1 MNFRFL
7 HFFAMACMAISG
19 GVMYALIR
27 NTGAERSLLPRLGG
41 ISNEVKAMYAMLN
54 GNDGHLHWTQ
64 VPKPEIKADE
74 VLLET
79 YAAGINRADLL
90 QRAGQYPP
98 PPGWPDWFGLE
109 AAGIITEVGEEVAK
123 EGKWHVG
130 DKVYALLGS
139 GGYAEYVAVP
149 EGLLM
154 PVPEGLSMVEAAALP
169 EVFGAAYLFLCME
182 GRIKAGDTLLVQA
195 GASGLA
201 SVIIPMAKAFGAR
214 VITTVMNDELEQK
227 IQHLPADIV
236 VNTSR
241 QKLAD
246 VMKAELEAGQ
256 GVDIT
261 IDCLGG
267 EMVGQC
273 LPYMNFD
280 GHWIVIATL
289 ADDFSNVNMRS
300 MYARR
305 TRLIGTNLRSRTP
318 AQKKELLTEMVDMLW
333 PKVESGEVRP
343 TIYKVFPIA
352 QAEEAQALMQSGK
365 SAGKLVLTVKD
376 E

>member
-1 MNFRFL
+1 
-7 HFFAMACMAISG
+7 
-19 GVMYALIR
+19 
-27 NTGAERSLLPRLGG
+27 
-41 ISNEVKAMYAMLN
+41 MYAMLN
-54 GNDGHLHWTQ
+54 GTDNHLHWSE
-64 VPKPEIKADE
+64 VPMPEVHDNE
-74 VLLET
+74 VLLEI

-98 PPGWPDWFGLE
+98 PPGWPDYFGLE
-109 AAGIITEVGEEVAK
+109 AAGIIKAVGNEVEK

-130 DKVYALLGS
+130 DKVCALLGS

-154 PVPEGLSMVEAAALP
+154 PIPKGLSMVQAAALP
-169 EVFGAAYLFLCME
+169 EVYGAAYLFLCLE
-182 GRIKAGDTLLVQA
+182 GKIKAGDTLLMQA

-227 IQHLPADIV
+227 IQHLPADII

-241 QKLAD
+241 QSLKD
-246 VMKAELEAGQ
+246 VMKAELEAGR

-267 EMVGQC
+267 DTVGEC

-280 GHWIVIATL
+280 GRWIMIATL
-289 ADDFSNVNMRS
+289 ASDFTKVDMRS

-318 AQKKELLTEMVDMLW
+318 AQKKQLLTEMTEILW

-343 TIYKVFPIA
+343 TIYKVFPMA
-352 QAEEAQALMQSGK
+352 QAERAHEEMQSGR
-365 SAGKLVLTVKD
+365 SAGKMVLVVR
-376 E
+376 EEN

>member
-1 MNFRFL
+1 
-7 HFFAMACMAISG
+7 
-19 GVMYALIR
+19 
-27 NTGAERSLLPRLGG
+27 
-41 ISNEVKAMYAMLN
+41 MYAMLQ
-54 GNDGHLHWTQ
+54 GPDGALRWSEVSMPQ
-64 VPKPEIKADE
+64 IKEDE
-74 VLLET
+74 VLLKI
-79 YAAGINRADLL
+79 YAAGVNRADLL

-109 AAGIITEVGEEVAK
+109 ATGVIEAVGDAVRQ

-130 DKVYALLGS
+130 DKVCALLGS
-139 GGYAEYVAVP
+139 GGYAEYAAVP

-154 PVPEGLSMVEAAALP
+154 PVPKGLSLAQAAALP
-169 EVFGAAYLFLCME
+169 EVYGAAYLFLCME
-182 GRIKAGDTLLVQA
+182 GKIKPGDTLLMQA

-214 VITTVMNDELEQK
+214 VMTTVMNDELEQK
-227 IQHLPADIV
+227 IRHLPADLV

-241 QKLAD
+241 QSLKD
-246 VMKAELEAGQ
+246 VMKAELDAGR

-267 EMVGQC
+267 ETVGEC

-280 GHWIVIATL
+280 GRWIMIATL
-289 ADDFSNVNMRS
+289 ADDFTTVNMRS

-318 AQKKELLTEMVDMLW
+318 AQKKQLLSEMTEILW

-343 TIYKVFPIA
+343 TIHKIFPMA
-352 QAEEAQALMQSGK
+352 QAEQAHEEMRSGR
-365 SAGKLVLTVKD
+365 SAGKMVLIVR
-376 E
+376 EEGEAL

>member
-1 MNFRFL
+1 
-7 HFFAMACMAISG
+7 
-19 GVMYALIR
+19 
-27 NTGAERSLLPRLGG
+27 
-41 ISNEVKAMYAMLN
+41 MYAMLQ
-54 GNDGHLHWTQ
+54 GPDSALCWSEVSMPQ
-64 VPKPEIKADE
+64 IQDDE
-74 VLLET
+74 VLLKI

-109 AAGIITEVGEEVAK
+109 AAGVIEAVGDAVRQ

-130 DKVYALLGS
+130 DKVCALLGS
-139 GGYAEYVAVP
+139 GGYAEYAAVP

-154 PVPEGLSMVEAAALP
+154 PVPKGLSLAQAAALP
-169 EVFGAAYLFLCME
+169 EVYGAAYLFLCME
-182 GRIKAGDTLLVQA
+182 GNIKAGDTLLMQT

-214 VITTVMNDELEQK
+214 VITTVMNDELAQK
-227 IQHLPADIV
+227 IRHLPADLV
-236 VNTSR
+236 VNTAR
-241 QKLAD
+241 QSLKD
-246 VMKAELEAGQ
+246 VMKAELDAGR

-267 EMVGQC
+267 ETVGEC

-280 GHWIVIATL
+280 GRWIMIATL
-289 ADDFSNVNMRS
+289 ADDFTTVNMRS

-318 AQKKELLTEMVDMLW
+318 AQKKQLLSEMTEILW

-343 TIYKVFPIA
+343 TIHKIFPIA
-352 QAEEAQALMQSGK
+352 QAEQAHEEMRSGR
-365 SAGKLVLTVKD
+365 SAGKMVLIVREEGETL
-376 E
+376 

>member
-1 MNFRFL
+1 
-7 HFFAMACMAISG
+7 
-19 GVMYALIR
+19 
-27 NTGAERSLLPRLGG
+27 
-41 ISNEVKAMYAMLN
+41 MYAMLN
-54 GNDGHLHWTQ
+54 GADGNLHWSQ
-64 VPKPEIKADE
+64 VPDPQIKADE
-74 VLLET
+74 VLLEVH
-79 YAAGINRADLL
+79 AAGINRADLL

-109 AAGIITEVGEEVAK
+109 ASGVITALGEDVEK

-130 DKVYALLGS
+130 DRVCALLGS

-149 EGLLM
+149 EGMLM
-154 PVPEGLSMVEAAALP
+154 PVPKGLTMVQAAALP
-169 EVFGAAYLFLCME
+169 EVYGAAYLFLCME
-182 GRIKAGDTLLVQA
+182 GKIKAGDTLLVQA

-241 QKLAD
+241 QPLKE
-246 VMKAELEAGQ
+246 VMQRELEAGR

-267 EMVGQC
+267 EMVGEC

-280 GHWIVIATL
+280 GRWIMIATL
-289 ADDFSNVNMRS
+289 ANDFANVNMRS

-318 AQKKELLTEMVDMLW
+318 AQKKQLLNEMVEMLW
-333 PKVESGEVRP
+333 PKVESGEVCP
-343 TIYKVFPIA
+343 TIYKVYPMA
-352 QAEEAQALMQSGK
+352 QAEEAHALMRDGK
-365 SAGKLVLTVKD
+365 SAGKLVLTVRD
-376 E
+376 EI